1 MVERVALVHWNAAE
15 AGGRAERLRA
25 FCGEVELIVD
35 PRDPGALRALRERP
49 PSACVID
56 LTRLPSHGRAVAVA
70 LRQWKATRA
79 VPLLFVEGAPEKVAA
94 TRALLPDAVYTDW
107 TGVAGALREAL
118 AGGARD
124 GVVPGTMA
132 GYSGTPLPKKL
143 GIKPGAAVALLCA
156 PDGFEANLPEDVRAV
171 RALRGPC
178 DLILLFVRSRAELH
192 RRLPAAQRAL
202 AEKGGLWIVWPKKT
216 SALAGDLTQ
225 QAVRETGL
233 ASGLVDYKICAV
245 DETWSGL
252 LFAWR
257 RKA

>member
-1 MVERVALVHWNAAE
+1 
-15 AGGRAERLRA
+15 
-25 FCGEVELIVD
+25 
-35 PRDPGALRALRERP
+35 
-49 PSACVID
+49 
-56 LTRLPSHGRAVAVA
+56 VAVA

-79 VPLLFVEGAPEKVAA
+79 VPLVFVEGAPEKVEAV
-94 TRALLPDAVYTDW
+94 RALLPDAAYTNW
-107 TGVAGALREAL
+107 AGVAAALRDAT
-118 AGGARD
+118 ARE

-132 GYSGTPLPKKL
+132 GYSATPLPKKL
-143 GIKPGAAVALLCA
+143 GVKPGAVVALAGA
-156 PDGFEANLPEDVRAV
+156 PEGFESKLPGHARLVRG
-171 RALRGPC
+171 LRGTC
-178 DLILLFVRSRAELH
+178 DLILLFVRSRAELG
-192 RRLPAAQRAL
+192 RRLPAAQKAL

-257 RKA
+257 RKGIKA